1 MGVSKSWVGTDH
13 YLYRARAEIAASA
26 RLLAMTE
33 FLATTEIVATTPESL
48 SLRGTTSCRSNP
60 VAGNAT
66 APPCHCAEPKPRAKR
81 GGKRGNPV
89 AGHVMPRARAE
100 IAASARLLAMTVL

>member
-1 MGVSKSWVGTDH
+1 VGTDH

-33 FLATTEIVATTPESL
+33 
-48 SLRGTTSCRSNP
+48 
-60 VAGNAT
+60 
-66 APPCHCAEPKPRAKR
+66 
-81 GGKRGNPV
+81 
-89 AGHVMPRARAE
+89 